1 AKNLQFDTDVH
12 DILAENVRCDSVR
25 LNQVLINLLGN
36 SVKFTQDNGSVR
48 VSLYQEALP
57 EDTSRVRTHFLV
69 SDTGIGMSREYQ
81 EKLFDSF
88 SREDNAQVQKTEGS
102 GLGMA
107 ITKYIVDAMDGT
119 IAVRSELDKGTE
131 FHVTFDLEKAEEQ
144 ELDAAEKNEEAAV
157 LELKGKH
164 ILLAEDN
171 ELNWEVAKELLSDL
185 EIELDWAENGEI
197 CVAQFK
203 RAPVGYYDA
212 VIMDV
217 RMPVMNGYEATRAIR
232 ELERED
238 SDIPVIA
245 MTADAFS
252 EDIQKCL
259 ECGMNDHLAKPIDI
273 QEVARKLKKYLK

>member
-1 AKNLQFDTDVH
+1 
-12 DILAENVRCDSVR
+12 
-25 LNQVLINLLGN
+25 
-36 SVKFTQDNGSVR
+36 
-48 VSLYQEALP
+48 
-57 EDTSRVRTHFLV
+57 V

-107 ITKYIVDAMDGT
+107 ITKYIVDAMGGT

-131 FHVTFDLEKAEEQ
+131 FHVTFDLEKAEEK
-144 ELDAAEKNEEAAV
+144 EMDAAEKNEEAADP
-157 LELKGKH
+157 ELKGKH

-185 EIELDWAENGEI
+185 ELELDWAENGEI

-203 RAPVGYYDA
+203 KSPVGYYDA

-232 ELERED
+232 ELDRED

-273 QEVARKLKKYLK
+273 QAVTRKLKKYLK